1 MATEHNREA
10 VSLASPWKSQAGR
23 CYLIAEMSANHA
35 GDLSRALEIVHAAKE
50 AGADCIKTQTYTA
63 DTLTI
68 DCDNEYFAIREGPWA
83 GRTLHDLYRE
93 AHTPWDWLA
102 RIKAEADSVGI
113 DFLSTPFDPTAVDF
127 LTELGVKSFKI
138 ASFELVDI
146 PLVRYIAAQNKPVIA
161 STGMASLGEIE
172 RAVRAMREAGNDEL
186 CLLKCSSAYP
196 AIPDDMN
203 LRTIPHL
210 AETFGVDAGLSD
222 HTLGSVAAVA
232 AVAVGARVVEKHFC
246 LSRSIPNPDAAFSLE
261 PAEFRRMRDDI
272 RAVERALGKV
282 QYGVSATEEGS
293 VAFRRS
299 LFVVRDVRAGDSF
312 TPENVRSIRPGY
324 GMAPRHYDTVIG
336 RSAARD
342 IRRGTPLDWSML
354 R

>member
-1 MATEHNREA
+1 MREKRHFGEGQ
-10 VSLASPWKSQAGR
+10 P

-68 DCDNEYFAIREGPWA
+68 DCDNEYFRIHEGPWQ
-83 GRTLHDLYRE
+83 GRTLYDLYRE

-102 RIKAEADSVGI
+102 RIKEEADHVGL
-113 DFLSTPFDPTAVDF
+113 DFLSTPFDRTAVDF
-127 LTELGVKSFKI
+127 LAELGVDFYKV
-138 ASFELVDI
+138 ASFELNDI
-146 PLVRYIAAQNKPVIA
+146 PLLRYIAAKGKPIIA

-172 RAVRAMREAGNDEL
+172 RAVRTVRAEGNQEL

-203 LRTIPHL
+203 LRAIPHL
-210 AETFGVDAGLSD
+210 AATFGVPAGLSD

-232 AVAVGARVVEKHFC
+232 AVVVGACTVEKHFC
-246 LSRSIPNPDAAFSLE
+246 LSRSIPNPDAAFSME
-261 PAEFRRMRDDI
+261 PDEFRRMKEDI
-272 RAVERALGKV
+272 RAVERALGTI

-293 VAFRRS
+293 AVFRRS
-299 LFVVRDVRAGDSF
+299 LFVVQNVKAGEVF
-312 TPENVRSIRPGY
+312 TAENVRSIRPGY
-324 GMAPRHYDTVIG
+324 GLEPRHYDAVIG
-336 RSAARD
+336 RTAGVD
-342 IRRGTPLDWSML
+342 IARGTPLAWNL
-354 R
+354 VR